1 MKFKK
6 LLLTVLCFS
15 LFLIIPSISVSAQK
29 GQPIIS
35 DKNTTNP
42 SVSTS
47 PFFPS
52 TLPGFLKLHTPSPA
66 NLPQQLIIVQTSSNY
81 NQQEATNMIQ
91 RISNIDS
98 KTLYALYHK
107 NIRIKLINFPITYLP
122 EYSYLRGQIP
132 RGWEGTGY
140 TWDSVPG
147 IGGNPVVARI
157 GYSNYGNMHTSIN
170 LELHETAHA
179 IDRYVFQNISYSQE
193 FLRIHSREYNSFS
206 NSSYYYYPEEYFAE
220 AYAYYYL
227 NSSTHETLKTRAP
240 YTYEFIQKLP
250 LRL

>member
-1 MKFKK
+1 MNFKK
-6 LLLTVLCFS
+6 LLLTVLCCS
-15 LFLIIPSISVSAQK
+15 LFLVIPPISVSSQE

-35 DKNTTNP
+35 YKNTTNP
-42 SVSTS
+42 SVS

-52 TLPGFLKLHTPSPA
+52 ILPSFQKLYTPSPA
-66 NLPQQLIIVQTSSNY
+66 ILPQQLITVQTSGNY
-81 NQQEATNMIQ
+81 NQQEASNMIQ

-98 KTLYALYHK
+98 KTLYALYNK
-107 NIRIKLINFPITYLP
+107 NIRIKLVNFPITYLP

-157 GYSNYGNMHTSIN
+157 GYSNYGNMHTS
-170 LELHETAHA
+170 
-179 IDRYVFQNISYSQE
+179 
-193 FLRIHSREYNSFS
+193 FS
-206 NSSYYYYPEEYFAE
+206 NSSYYYYPEEFFAE

>member
-1 MKFKK
+1 M
-6 LLLTVLCFS
+6 T
-15 LFLIIPSISVSAQK
+15 PA
-29 GQPIIS
+29 
-35 DKNTTNP
+35 
-42 SVSTS
+42 
-47 PFFPS
+47 
-52 TLPGFLKLHTPSPA
+52 TPSLITPFYITSFSTIFQNSQEPYKSSA
-66 NLPQQLIIVQTSSNY
+66 TKIPQQLILVQTSGNY
-81 NQQEATNMIQ
+81 DQQEASNMIQ

-98 KTLYALYHK
+98 KTLYALYNK

-122 EYSYLRGQIP
+122 EYSYLRGQVP

-157 GYSNYGNMHTSIN
+157 GYSNYGNMHTSVN

-179 IDRYVFQNISYSQE
+179 IDRYVFQNISYSQD
-193 FLRIHSREYNSFS
+193 FLRIHAYEYNSFS

-227 NSSTHETLKTRAP
+227 NSSTHEILKTRAP
-240 YTYEFIQKLP
+240 YTYRFIQNLP
-250 LRL
+250 FYL

>member
-1 MKFKK
+1 MNFKK
-6 LLLTVLCFS
+6 ILLVIVCCS
-15 LFLIIPSISVSAQK
+15 LSLMSSKINGNAQE
-29 GQPIIS
+29 QRPIIS
-35 DKNTTNP
+35 HENIIYPLAASPTSFTNI
-42 SVSTS
+42 
-47 PFFPS
+47 FPNS
-52 TLPGFLKLHTPSPA
+52 LELYNSSNMNIA
-66 NLPQQLIIVQTSSNY
+66 QQLIMIQTYGNY
-81 NQQEATNMIQ
+81 NQQEAFNMIQ

-98 KTLYALYHK
+98 KILDALYKK

-122 EYSYLRGQIP
+122 EYSYLKGRVP

-140 TWDSVPG
+140 TWDYIPG

-157 GYSNYGNMHTSIN
+157 GYSAYGNMHTSIN
-170 LELHETAHA
+170 LEIHETAHA

-193 FLRIHSREYNSFS
+193 FLRIHAREYNSFS

-227 NSSTHETLKTRAP
+227 NSSTHEFLKIRAP
-240 YTYEFIQKLP
+240 YTYQFIGNLP